1 MSVGILL
8 VTHDGVGTSLLA
20 AARKVLRLLTVPVD
34 VLEVGWQ
41 CEPEE
46 LRHRANVLLRE
57 LDNGE
62 GVLVLTDIFGA
73 TPANVVSDLEHGR
86 KLARVSGLNLP
97 MLLRVLTYCNDC
109 GLEKLTEA
117 ARDGGKNGVVCQMSE
132 SASGAVSGE
141 SGS

>member
-20 AARKVLRLLTVPVD
+20 AARTVLRVLTAPVD
-34 VLEVGWQ
+34 VLEVGWACDPQ
-41 CEPEE
+41 D

-57 LDNGE
+57 LDQGE

-73 TPANVVSDLEHGR
+73 TPANVVADLEHGR

-97 MLLRVLTYCNDC
+97 MLLRALTYCNDC

-117 ARDGGKNGVVCQMSE
+117 AREGGRNGVISE
-132 SASGAVSGE
+132 A
-141 SGS
+141 

>member
-1 MSVGILL
+1 MSVGVLL
-8 VTHDGVGTSLLA
+8 VTHDGVGSSLLE
-20 AARKVLRLLTVPVD
+20 AARTVLRLITVPVD

-57 LDNGE
+57 LDKGK

-97 MLLRVLTYCNDC
+97 MLLKVLTYGADC

-117 ARDGGKNGVVCQMSE
+117 AREGGRNGVVSE
-132 SASGAVSGE
+132 G
-141 SGS
+141 

>member
-1 MSVGILL
+1 VSVGVLL
-8 VTHDGVGTSLLA
+8 VTHEGVGSSLLA
-20 AARKVLRLLTVPVD
+20 AARTVLRLLTVPVD

-41 CEPEE
+41 CEPGE

-57 LDNGE
+57 LDKGA

-97 MLLRVLTYCNDC
+97 MLLKVLTYGGDWD
-109 GLEKLTEA
+109 LEKLTEA
-117 ARDGGKNGVVCQMSE
+117 AR
-132 SASGAVSGE
+132 E
-141 SGS
+141 SGRNGIVSEDQNG

>member
-8 VTHDGVGTSLLA
+8 VTHEGVGSSMLA

-41 CEPEE
+41 CDTED
-46 LRHRANVLLRE
+46 LRHRANVLLRQ

-62 GVLVLTDIFGA
+62 GVLVLTDILGA

-97 MLLRVLTYCNDC
+97 MLLRALTYCNDC
-109 GLEKLTEA
+109 GLEKLCEA
-117 ARDGGKNGVVCQMSE
+117 ARDGGRNGVISE
-132 SASGAVSGE
+132 I
-141 SGS
+141 

>member
-8 VTHDGVGTSLLA
+8 VTHDGVGSSLLA
-20 AARKVLRLLTVPVD
+20 AARTVLRLLTVPVD
-34 VLEVGWQ
+34 VLEVGWS
-41 CEPEE
+41 CEPED

-57 LDNGE
+57 LDKGE

-109 GLEKLTEA
+109 GLERLTEA
-117 ARDGGKNGVVCQMSE
+117 AREGGRNGVISE
-132 SASGAVSGE
+132 A
-141 SGS
+141 